1 MPGTLKADVMGSE
14 VAGRSFQRDYGAT
27 FTDVFDKM
35 QAADVVR
42 SVTTRVLMR
51 RTNRALFLGGGQAD
65 GGNLSAWNPQPPAGR
80 QQQLR
85 EAAAAMLQQAL
96 LGLQAGMQPAQPVV
110 EILPRRKPATLSGL
124 TGQVRDVMGRCPALA
139 DASEAEMDSRPV
151 ARPLAAALAE
161 KPSRTQRSL
170 VAR

>member
-1 MPGTLKADVMGSE
+1 M
-14 VAGRSFQRDYGAT
+14 
-27 FTDVFDKM
+27 
-35 QAADVVR
+35 
-42 SVTTRVLMR
+42 
-51 RTNRALFLGGGQAD
+51 
-65 GGNLSAWNPQPPAGR
+65 SAWNPQPPAGR

-161 KPSRTQRSL
+161 KPSRTLRSL